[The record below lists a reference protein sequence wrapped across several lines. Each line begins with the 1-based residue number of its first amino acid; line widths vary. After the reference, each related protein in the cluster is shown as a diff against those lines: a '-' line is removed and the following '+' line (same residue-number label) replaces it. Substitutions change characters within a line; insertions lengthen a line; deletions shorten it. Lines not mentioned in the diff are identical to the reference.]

1 MTKSFAVITSG
12 GDAPG
17 MNSALRSIVRSGIAA
32 GYNVY
37 GYYRGYQGIFAGE
50 YEQMTS
56 FSVSGLLSRGGSALG
71 CARSAEMLEPD
82 GPEKC
87 AAMLKEHGM
96 DALLAIG
103 GDGTFRGLAALQ
115 NFGVKVIGLPG
126 TIDNDIPGLDRTIG
140 FDTAC
145 DTLAWCIN
153 RLRDTAESHHRT
165 FVVEAM
171 GRHAGWL
178 ALHGGMAG
186 GADVILIP
194 EIPWTPEEVVARLT
208 QRSEEGR
215 IFHLVVLAEGA
226 GRATDLTDYIQ
237 KQMPPEF
244 EVRAC
249 IPGHIQRGGVPT
261 TVDRILGARA
271 GYYAV
276 QALSEGRSGIVVGQ
290 LLGQIVEVPLKH
302 ATSGS
307 RKIDLALYELALTI
321 A

>member
-1 MTKSFAVITSG
+1 MSKSFAVLTSG
-12 GDAPG
+12 GDSPG

-32 GYNVY
+32 GFTVH
-37 GYYRGYQGIFAGE
+37 GIRRGYQGIFARDI
-50 YEQMTS
+50 EQLS
-56 FSVSGLLSRGGSALG
+56 SYSVSGLLSRGGSALG
-71 CARSAEMLEPD
+71 CARSKEMLEPG
-82 GPEKC
+82 GPER
-87 AAMLKEHGM
+87 AAGILRELGVE
-96 DALLAIG
+96 ALIAIG
-103 GDGTFRGLAALQ
+103 GDGTFRGLRELEKY
-115 NFGVKVIGLPG
+115 GVRSIGIPG

-194 EIPWTPEEVVARLT
+194 EIPWTPEGVVDRLM
-208 QRSEEGR
+208 QRVDEGR
-215 IFHLVVLAEGA
+215 IFHLVVIAEGA
-226 GRATDLTDYIQ
+226 GTATELTEHI
-237 KQMPPEF
+237 KANMPDDF

-249 IPGHIQRGGVPT
+249 IPGHIQRGGIPT
-261 TVDRILGARA
+261 TVDRILGTRA
-271 GYYAV
+271 GFYAV
-276 QALSEGRSGIVVGQ
+276 QALDQGRTGIVVGQ
-290 LLGQIVEVPLKH
+290 LMGQIVEVPIAE